1 MSIAKIAVRLSDYG
15 SLVPFTS
22 GIMGASGKLDV
33 ADPSASGG
41 VLLPVSEGVSVSS
54 GIVANFFK
62 TCFNAG
68 RRIGLLRK

>member
-1 MSIAKIAVRLSDYG
+1 MVVDYG
-15 SLVPFTS
+15 RLVPFTS
-22 GIMGASGKLDV
+22 GIMGGSGRLDV

-41 VLLPVSEGVSVSS
+41 VLLPVSEDVSVSS

>member
-1 MSIAKIAVRLSDYG
+1 MGPISKARMVVDYDI
-15 SLVPFTS
+15 LVPFTS
-22 GIMGASGKLDV
+22 GIMGASGRPDV
-33 ADPSASGG
+33 ADPSAPGG
-41 VLLPVSEGVSVSS
+41 VLLPVTEDVSFSS